1 MIKISWGKG
10 SGFNLG
16 RIEGTD
22 YRCERYWLG
31 DKDNKEHWYMLADS
45 RLTYLCAKGPFSSAE
60 ERDKHIINEVEKRHE
75 STIDKRVKDAKA
87 NLYGGRWGM
96 Y

>member
-16 RIEGTD
+16 RIEGAD
-22 YRCERYWLG
+22 YRCERYAIG
-31 DKDNKEHWYMLADS
+31 DKDNKEYWYMLADNH
-45 RLTYLCAKGPFSSAE
+45 LTYICAKGPFSSAE

-75 STIDKRVKDAKA
+75 STNHR
-87 NLYGGRWGM
+87 
-96 Y
+96 

>member
-1 MIKISWGKG
+1 MTKISWGKG

-31 DKDNKEHWYMLADS
+31 SKDNKQHWYMLADNH
-45 RLTYLCAKGPFSSAE
+45 LTYLCAKGPFSTPE
-60 ERDKHIINEVEKRHE
+60 ERDQHIINEVEKRHE
-75 STIDKRVKDAKA
+75 STNNR
-87 NLYGGRWGM
+87 
-96 Y
+96 